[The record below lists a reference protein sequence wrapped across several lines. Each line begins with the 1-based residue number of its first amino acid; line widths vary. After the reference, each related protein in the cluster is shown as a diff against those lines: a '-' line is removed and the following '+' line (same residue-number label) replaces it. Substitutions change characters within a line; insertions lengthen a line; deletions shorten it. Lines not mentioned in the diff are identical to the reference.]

1 MTLTDRQIN
10 NRLAKLEALEAEK
23 KELEALMEALKDELK
38 AELGDLE
45 HYETASYKLNYTNVT
60 TERLDSKALKKA
72 LPDVYGTYAKTTE
85 SRRFSY
91 YAK

>member
-1 MTLTDRQIN
+1 MTLTDRQVN
-10 NRLAKLEALEAEK
+10 NRIAKLEDIEAQIKALEAEANK
-23 KELEALMEALKDELK
+23 VKDELK
-38 AELGDLE
+38 ADMGDLE